1 MSDNKK
7 LKRINWLKKRLR
19 IKSKLK
25 IAIHPRLV
33 VFRSN
38 KNIYGQLI
46 DDSDRVTIVSSSTID
61 KELKDKILKI
71 EGKVE
76 KSKLVGMSIGK
87 KLKDK
92 KTKKIIFDRNG
103 YKYHGRVKALADG
116 IRESGINF

>member
-25 IAIHPRLV
+25 TAMHPRLV
-33 VFRSN
+33 VYRSN

-46 DDSDRVTIVSSSTID
+46 DDSNCVTIVSSSTID
-61 KELKDKILKI
+61 KELKDKILKV
-71 EGKVE
+71 EGKIK
-76 KSKLVGMSIGK
+76 KSKLVGMSLGQ

-92 KTKKIIFDRNG
+92 KIKKIIFDRNG
-103 YKYHGRVKALADG
+103 YKYHGRVKALAEG

>member
-25 IAIHPRLV
+25 TAMHPRLV
-33 VFRSN
+33 VYRSN

-46 DDSDRVTIVSSSTID
+46 DDSNCVTIVSSSTID
-61 KELKDKILKI
+61 KELKDKILKV
-71 EGKVE
+71 EGKIK
-76 KSKLVGMSIGK
+76 KSKLVGMSLGQ

-92 KTKKIIFDRNG
+92 KIKKIIFDRNG
-103 YKYHGRVKALADG
+103 YKYHGRVKALAEG
-116 IRESGINF
+116 VRESGINF